1 MLFVS
6 KIRSHDEDPNMPTA
20 HPAAIITGGTGGM
33 GLATAKLMG
42 HDHRIVLADLD
53 RTRLDDAVREL
64 AVAEVDATGV
74 VCDITDKASVEQL
87 FQRAEPAGGH
97 VRAVVHAAGVS
108 PHMGTAER
116 MARINATG
124 TVNIARAFLARAV
137 NGDALVNVASTAGH
151 SVPGFFVPR
160 RAFRLAEQRPD
171 DFEKAIVSRAKFA
184 GRKLKPGLAYAISKN
199 FVQWYSRYLAAEFGE
214 RGARVLSVSPGS
226 FDTAMGRLEEN
237 HGAGAL
243 VKSAAIKR
251 FGKPEEVAAVLAFC
265 ASEAPGY
272 LTGVDILVDGGTK
285 AGKEFKTA
293 RKIS

>member
-1 MLFVS
+1 
-6 KIRSHDEDPNMPTA
+6 MPAT
-20 HPAAIITGGTGGM
+20 HPTAIITGGTGGM
-33 GLATAKLMG
+33 GLATARLMG

-64 AVAEVDATGV
+64 TTAGVDTGGV

-87 FQRAEPAGGH
+87 FQSAEAAGNH
-97 VRAVVHAAGVS
+97 VRAVVHAAGIS

-116 MARINATG
+116 IARINATG
-124 TVNIARAFLARAV
+124 TVNIARAFLSRAA

-151 SVPGFFVPR
+151 SIPTILVPF

-171 DFEKAIVSRAKFA
+171 DFEKAIVSRAKFV
-184 GRKLKPGLAYAISKN
+184 GPKLKPGLAYAISKN
-199 FVQWYSRYLAAEFGE
+199 FVHWYSRYLAAAFGE
-214 RGARVLSVSPGS
+214 RGARVVSVSPGS

-237 HGAGAL
+237 HGAAEL

-285 AGKEFKTA
+285 AGKEFA
-293 RKIS
+293 RRK